1 MPANI
6 NTEESMKKLF
16 RVRESKK
23 KLLKNIRSSETSD
36 VAVIQA
42 KNFAFD

>member
-1 MPANI
+1 
-6 NTEESMKKLF
+6 MKKLF

-23 KLLKNIRSSETSD
+23 KLIKNIMSSESSD